1 MFPSFTD
8 WSVLLVG
15 LSAAAGALHGLPP
28 PVTHCPYSPSPQVI
42 HLEVKP
48 AIKNQIMRE
57 LEVLNQCFSPQIVGF
72 FGSFYRWEEA
82 ASRHSG
88 CSGVA

>member
-1 MFPSFTD
+1 MAKADGRIISD
-8 WSVLLVG
+8 
-15 LSAAAGALHGLPP
+15 LSQL
-28 PVTHCPYSPSPQVI
+28 I

-72 FGSFYRWEEA
+72 FGSFYR
-82 ASRHSG
+82 
-88 CSGVA
+88 

>member
-1 MFPSFTD
+1 MADEWRP
-8 WSVLLVG
+8 
-15 LSAAAGALHGLPP
+15 LPP
-28 PVTHCPYSPSPQVI
+28 FQLI

-72 FGSFYRWEEA
+72 FGSFYR
-82 ASRHSG
+82 
-88 CSGVA
+88 